1 MWEGEYKH
9 GDELDLPKGI
19 NIYDFTYADDPQ
31 KGKVILAYDEAGFLN
46 LYDSQGF
53 KLWRSESNTGGFL
66 TTFKKSYSSRSSPL
80 VKTGMEEFVNAS
92 EETVDRG
99 EWSIKDRLFVINN
112 EVLFVQRN
120 PLIKSMKAIGYKNS
134 QIKNAWWSGLSMEEG
149 TYIDKVSGTILD
161 YNIAGGKIFVLASPM
176 LGIQAGNILKGENPF
191 QTTLYIYSI
200 KKG

>member
-1 MWEGEYKH
+1 
-9 GDELDLPKGI
+9 
-19 NIYDFTYADDPQ
+19 
-31 KGKVILAYDEAGFLN
+31 
-46 LYDSQGF
+46 
-53 KLWRSESNTGGFL
+53 
-66 TTFKKSYSSRSSPL
+66 
-80 VKTGMEEFVNAS
+80 MEEFVNAS